1 MASMGHGWSR
11 GVSGGVLG
19 RVILLFGSYF
29 GLKML
34 SGVFLF
40 RYLESSAIWLPGGLA
55 LAVLL
60 RAPRS
65 RWPVYLATI
74 FLADYAIVP
83 FYESQPWDL
92 SLVWA
97 LGNSLSAVLGAE
109 LMRRWLDMPVTLSR
123 PRDVVGLVIA
133 GGLLG
138 PLPSATL
145 GVGVI
150 VLFAPGLGAGSFWR
164 GFLDWFLADGLGAI
178 LVAPLVLSWG
188 SDRAWPRRPW
198 ETLELVGS
206 MLLLALVAHV
216 TFGVLAPQG
225 LLLSLPYLCLPFVLW
240 AALRLGP
247 RGAATAA
254 LVLAAFAVW
263 HTTTGRGPFGALPG
277 SVQERVLA
285 VQVFLAVAS
294 LSTLVLAAMACDRQR
309 VEQSQRVLAEAGAV
323 LAESM
328 DPRDTLPR
336 VARLVVPEV
345 VSGFALWLADEDER
359 FVPAVRAGMTP
370 EEEARLL
377 VELRGLTEPSR
388 RQLGPEGASVLVRI
402 QHRGRLLGGMALLQ
416 AGHTHPLRPRMVSFA
431 EDLAHHCA
439 LALENAHLFEQ
450 FQAAIHARD
459 EFIAVAAHELRTP
472 LTALQLQ
479 MRSLPRLLQ
488 QVPASESLLA
498 RHQSLA
504 RQVSRLGR
512 LVESLLDVG
521 RINTGQLRL
530 EREPVDLGALVR
542 DVVEHLSGELERAGC
557 EVSISAPPHVT
568 GLWDRTRLEQAL
580 TNLLGNALKFGA
592 GQPIEVR
599 VEAWGGRARLFV
611 TDHGIGVSPEALERI
626 FGRFERAVS
635 SREYGGLGLGLFLT
649 RQIAE
654 AHGGSIQAH
663 SAPGGGATFVLE
675 LPTSPSAAPYAPLH
689 DAPPWAL
696 APADPHPT

>member
-1 MASMGHGWSR
+1 MGQGRPR
-11 GVSGGVLG
+11 GLSGGLLG
-19 RVILLFGSYF
+19 RAVLLFGSYF

-60 RAPRS
+60 RAPRR
-65 RWPVYLATI
+65 RWPVYLASI
-74 FLADYAIVP
+74 FLADLAILL
-83 FYESQPWDL
+83 FHDQDL
-92 SLVWA
+92 DLNVVWA
-97 LGNSLSAVLGAE
+97 LGNLLSAVLGAE

-123 PRDVVGLVIA
+123 PRDVVALVIA

-145 GVGVI
+145 GVGV
-150 VLFAPGLGAGSFWR
+150 VALFEPALDAWSFWR
-164 GFLDWFLADGLGAI
+164 GFLDWYLADGLGAI

-188 SDRAWPRRPW
+188 AERPGSRRSW
-198 ETLELVGS
+198 ETLELAGS

-216 TFGVLAPQG
+216 TFGVLAPEG
-225 LLLSLPYLCLPFVLW
+225 LLLSLPYLCLPILLW
-240 AALRLGP
+240 AALRSGP
-247 RGAATAA
+247 RGAATAT

-263 HTTTGRGPFGALPG
+263 HTTSGRGPFGALPG
-277 SVQERVLA
+277 SVHERVLA

-294 LSTLVLAAMACDRQR
+294 LSTLVLAAMACERQR

-345 VSGFALWLADEDER
+345 VSGFALWLADEDGR
-359 FVPAVRAGMTP
+359 FVPAAREGMTP
-370 EEEARLL
+370 EEEAGLL
-377 VELRGLTEPSR
+377 VGLRGLTEPSR
-388 RQLGPEGASVLVRI
+388 RHLGPEGASVLVRI
-402 QHRGRLLGGMALLQ
+402 QHRGRLLGSLALLQ
-416 AGHTHPLRPRMVSFA
+416 AGHTHPLRPRLVSFA

-439 LALENAHLFEQ
+439 LALANAHLFEQ

-488 QVPASESLLA
+488 QVPASEPLLA

-530 EREPVDLGALVR
+530 EREPVDLGELVH

-557 EVSISAPPHVT
+557 EVSVSAQAHVT
-568 GLWDRTRLEQAL
+568 GLWDRTRLEQVL

-592 GQPIEVR
+592 GQPIELR
-599 VEAWGGRARLFV
+599 VETRGSRARLVV
-611 TDHGIGVSPEALERI
+611 TDHGIGMKPEALERI

-649 RQIAE
+649 RQIVE
-654 AHGGSIQAH
+654 AHGGSIQAQGL
-663 SAPGGGATFVLE
+663 PGEGATFILE
-675 LPTSPSAAPYAPLH
+675 LPTSPSPSSPASLQAGS
-689 DAPPWAL
+689 PWAL